1 MLKLLMFMAVTMM
14 TVMSVRAAGEPLV
27 VELWPG
33 SPPGEKGSVGDE
45 RDMTKPDENL
55 VGGRRVIRLGSVSR
69 PTLTVYRPKKALDT
83 GAAVVIAPGGG
94 YHILAWDLEGTEVA
108 EWLASIGVTG
118 VVLKYR
124 VPRRPG
130 DPQDVP
136 PVGPLQDAQ
145 RAVSVVRSRA
155 AGWGIDPHRI
165 GMLGFSAGG
174 NLTVRTATIAERT
187 YTPVDDVDKISSRPD
202 FQILIYPAYLAN
214 AEGPLPWLRV
224 TKETPPAF
232 LAHAGDDPISVE
244 NSIHYYLAL
253 KRAGVPAEL
262 HVYPEGGHGY
272 GMRATQDPV
281 TSWPARCA
289 DWMKRQGWLKK
300 G

>member
-1 MLKLLMFMAVTMM
+1 MMKLLAWTGVVMM
-14 TVMSVRAAGEPLV
+14 TMTAVRAAKAPLV
-27 VELWPG
+27 ADLWRG
-33 SPPGEKGSVGDE
+33 TPPGEKGSVGEEQDL
-45 RDMTKPDENL
+45 TKPGENL
-55 VGGRRVIRLGSVSR
+55 VGGRRVIRLGNVST
-69 PTLTVYRPKKALDT
+69 PTLTVYRPKKELDT

-108 EWLASIGVTG
+108 EWLNSIGVTG

-145 RAVSVVRSRA
+145 RAVSMVRSHA
-155 AGWGIDPHRI
+155 AAWGIDPHRI

-174 NLTVRTATIAERT
+174 NLTVRTATRAERA
-187 YTPVDDVDKISSRPD
+187 YTPVDDVDKVSSRPD

-232 LAHAGDDPISVE
+232 LAHAGNDPISVE
-244 NSIHYYLAL
+244 NSVHYYLGL
-253 KRAGVPAEL
+253 TRAGVAAEL

-272 GMRATQDPV
+272 GLRATQDPV

-289 DWMKRQGWLKK
+289 EWMKRQGWLKK